1 MLMITNYDELIGYR
15 WAKDVVEGKFVA
27 NKWVKL
33 ECQKYIDRLESLQHR
48 DGFQYYCSKKEKDV
62 IYGLLHY
69 INFGTGFYVCDR
81 KYLLMVEQRFFN

>member
-33 ECQKYIDRLESLQHR
+33 EC
-48 DGFQYYCSKKEKDV
+48 
-62 IYGLLHY
+62 
-69 INFGTGFYVCDR
+69 
-81 KYLLMVEQRFFN
+81 